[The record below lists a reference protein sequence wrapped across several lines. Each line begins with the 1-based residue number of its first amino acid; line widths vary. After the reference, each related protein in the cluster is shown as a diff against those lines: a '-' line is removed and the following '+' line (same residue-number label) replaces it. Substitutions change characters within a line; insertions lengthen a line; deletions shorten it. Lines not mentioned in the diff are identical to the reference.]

1 MSPRPTFVAVAP
13 AWWVSNLGGLLV
25 NGLVA
30 RRTGSR
36 ALRAVFVA
44 AVATHVVEAAYAY
57 RTARRAGLADDAGR
71 WALQTL
77 AVGFP
82 SLFALH
88 ACLAGRVPTDT
99 EVPAS
104 TAAPTKV
111 SATRTASTHD
121 G

>member
-1 MSPRPTFVAVAP
+1 MSLHPTFVAVAP
-13 AWWVSNLGGLLV
+13 AWWVSNLGGLVV

-36 ALRAVFVA
+36 ALRVVFVA
-44 AVATHVVEAAYAY
+44 AVATHAVEAAYAY
-57 RTARRAGLADDAGR
+57 GAARRAGLADDAGR

-82 SLFALH
+82 SLFALR

-99 EVPAS
+99 ASSAS
-104 TAAPTKV
+104 TAAP
-111 SATRTASTHD
+111 AAPPAPRTASAHD